1 MKEEESENM
10 GTETNKVKKLIKKLE
25 DENAARYDDLKYSDI
40 GKDCRRRMN
49 HKYNY
54 TCEIIQQL
62 KNCL

>member
-1 MKEEESENM
+1 ME
-10 GTETNKVKKLIKKLE
+10 NKVKKLIKKLE
-25 DENAARYDDLKYSDI
+25 AENADRYDYLKYGDI
-40 GKDCRRRMN
+40 DKDRRRRVI

>member
-1 MKEEESENM
+1 ME
-10 GTETNKVKKLIKKLE
+10 NKVRKLIKKLE
-25 DENAARYDDLKYSDI
+25 DENADRYDDLKYSDI
-40 GKDCRRRMN
+40 DKDRRRRIN

>member
-1 MKEEESENM
+1 ME
-10 GTETNKVKKLIKKLE
+10 NKVRKLIKKLE
-25 DENAARYDDLKYSDI
+25 AENADRYREINILDKYSN
-40 GKDCRRRMN
+40 RRRKKT